1 MHLGMTGIGTKEEGP
16 KEPPIQNNRLI
27 RVSHKRYHDLLLDNR
42 PSYLEYTYRMFHPIS
57 RICCIVLIISIL
69 FTFVF
74 GLHRMGSATM
84 QPSLQDGDLILYYR
98 MSPRYYTND
107 VVMVDYHGRLDAVRV
122 IAQAGDQVDITQEG
136 LKINGYH
143 AEEPKITEKTTQFQG
158 GTSFPVNVSEGEFFV
173 LGDHRE
179 GATDSRIYG
188 CVKGKDIKGR
198 VIGVF
203 RRREF

>member
-98 MSPRYYTND
+98 MPPRYYTND
-107 VVMVDYHGRLDAVRV
+107 VKMYNLCSDELKENYKFVNYLVKKFKEDSDSIVR
-122 IAQAGDQVDITQEG
+122 IANHF
-136 LKINGYH
+136 LKKSTFE
-143 AEEPKITEKTTQFQG
+143 A
-158 GTSFPVNVSEGEFFV
+158 
-173 LGDHRE
+173 
-179 GATDSRIYG
+179 
-188 CVKGKDIKGR
+188 
-198 VIGVF
+198 
-203 RRREF
+203 